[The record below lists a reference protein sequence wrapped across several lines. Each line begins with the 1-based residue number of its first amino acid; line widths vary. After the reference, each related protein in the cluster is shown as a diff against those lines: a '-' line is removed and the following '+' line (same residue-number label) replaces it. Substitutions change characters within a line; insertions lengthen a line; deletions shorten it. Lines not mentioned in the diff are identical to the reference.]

1 MVQGQDTSGGNI
13 NIGEQPASPCSINTQ
28 NWSSPSEVLKKLFEA
43 KKAVKTQSVSVSA
56 TITPVL
62 ATRAIP
68 KPVTADEFSGF
79 NFSTQDVQDNINTQ
93 VKAFEEN
100 STNLMDLKIFV
111 SSFVSFCF
119 ITVAGATAQG
129 GRGRSSQLKGEGG
142 SKEKKENL
150 ARSPPVK
157 NYSDL

>member
-13 NIGEQPASPCSINTQ
+13 NIGEQPASPCSTNTQ
-28 NWSSPSEVLKKLFEA
+28 LKTEA
-43 KKAVKTQSVSVSA
+43 KKAVKTQSASVSA
-56 TITPVL
+56 TISPVL

-111 SSFVSFCF
+111 SSFVSS
-119 ITVAGATAQG
+119 TVASATAQG
-129 GRGRSSQLKGEGG
+129 GRRRYSQLKGERG
-142 SKEKKENL
+142 K
-150 ARSPPVK
+150 
-157 NYSDL
+157 